1 MRIRHL
7 LVAAYR
13 ARAAVAL
20 TAAFAGVSVITASPA
35 AASASAGWS
44 HEAESHT
51 VDITGVDFSF
61 RINTHGGAEAG
72 LVDIR
77 FHNRGQHDHQ
87 AQLFRL
93 NDGVTPD
100 RFKADLLSG
109 NLGSIFADSV
119 PTGGAAI
126 LRPRDDQQVWDALQG
141 GTYAVVCFVTG
152 PDGVPHF
159 AKGML
164 GFFPLK
170 GTVSPAKLAALRPHE
185 RVQRQVITAHD
196 LTYTMP
202 KVLFRNRIYT
212 FEDTDS
218 QDVHEINLGRLMP
231 GKSVADAK
239 AYFARL
245 ALPGDPGPAP
255 FWSEGGHGAILPG
268 GHGWFRVD
276 DDPGRYVAFC
286 LVPDDQTGL
295 PHAAMG
301 MVVGF
306 DVR

>member
-7 LVAAYR
+7 LVAAHR
-13 ARAAVAL
+13 ARAAAAL
-20 TAAFAGVSVITASPA
+20 TAAFAGVSVIAASPA

-44 HEAESHT
+44 HEAEAHT

-61 RINTHGGAEAG
+61 RIDTHGGAEAG
-72 LVDIR
+72 LVDVR
-77 FHNRGQHDHQ
+77 FHNRGRNDHQ

-100 RFKADLLSG
+100 RFKADLQSG
-109 NLGSIFADSV
+109 NPGSIFADSV
-119 PTGGAAI
+119 PTGGAGI
-126 LRPRDDQQVWDALQG
+126 VHPRDDQQVWDALQG
-141 GTYAVVCFVTG
+141 GTYAVVSFVAG
-152 PDGVPHF
+152 SDGVPDL

-164 GFFPLK
+164 GFFPLE
-170 GTVSPAKLAALRPHE
+170 GVVSPAKLAALRPHQT
-185 RVQRQVITAHD
+185 VQPQVITAHD

-202 KVLFRNRIYT
+202 RVLLRNRIYR
-212 FEDTDS
+212 FEDTDGK
-218 QDVHEINLGRLMP
+218 DVHEIDLGRLMP
-231 GKSVADAK
+231 GKTVDDAK
-239 AYFARL
+239 AYFVRL
-245 ALPGDPGPAP
+245 AQPGDPGPAP
-255 FWSEGGHGAILPG
+255 FRSEGGHGAVLPG

>member
-1 MRIRHL
+1 MRIRHF
-7 LVAAYR
+7 LVAAHR

-20 TAAFAGVSVITASPA
+20 TAAFAGVSVIAASPA
-35 AASASAGWS
+35 AAVASGRS
-44 HEAESHT
+44 HEAGSHS

-61 RINTHGGAEAG
+61 RIDTHRDAEAG

-77 FHNRGQHDHQ
+77 FHNRGRSDHQ

-93 NDGVTPD
+93 DDGVTPD

-109 NLGSIFADSV
+109 NPGAIFADSV

-126 LRPRDDQQVWDALQG
+126 VRPRDDQAVWDALQG
-141 GTYAVVCFVTG
+141 GTYAVVCFVAG

-164 GFFPLK
+164 GFFRLG
-170 GTVSPAKLAALRPHE
+170 GTVSAAKLAALRPHQ
-185 RVQRQVITAHD
+185 RVEPPVIMAHD

-202 KVLFRNRIYT
+202 KVLFRHRIYK
-212 FEDTDS
+212 FADTDS
-218 QDVHEINLGRLMP
+218 HDVHEINLARLMP
-231 GKSVADAK
+231 GKTVEDAK
-239 AYFARL
+239 AYFVRL
-245 ALPGDPGPAP
+245 TQPGGPGPAP
-255 FWSEGGHGAILPG
+255 FWSEGGHGAVLPG

-276 DDPGRYVAFC
+276 EDPGRYIAYC
-286 LVPDDQTGL
+286 LVPDDKTRL

-306 DVR
+306 ELR